1 MTSKTI
7 ERLGGL
13 IILMLGLC
21 CVQASA
27 QTPDWIPA
35 DPIGVVPSQLSV
47 FTCNS
52 NSGVNARWIFADGGF
67 RVTQPPVISRNG
79 QTISVDARVEETT
92 GVRTLSIVFV
102 ERNFDLGPLAPGTY
116 TLEFKSWG
124 TILKVVEFTFKE
136 TPVAAHPIDDGCFFV
151 AQHYRDFLSRELDG
165 AGFAFWTN
173 ELESCGMDENCLAV
187 KRINVSAAFF
197 LSIEFKETAYYV
209 YRTYKA
215 ALGRPPTFAEFLPD
229 AAILGKNVV
238 VGSNDPW
245 LLRLG
250 GNKDIYLGGFF
261 NRPEF
266 QARYNGLT
274 NAEYVDKLFAT
285 EGITPTT
292 TERNNLV
299 DSLDH
304 CTFTIGCPTRVS
316 VLRKIVENPAFDSKV
331 FNEAFVTME
340 YFGYLRRDPDPDG
353 FQFWLAKLNQFNG
366 DFIKA
371 EMVKAFISSDE
382 YRNRF

>member
-1 MTSKTI
+1 
-7 ERLGGL
+7 
-13 IILMLGLC
+13 
-21 CVQASA
+21 
-27 QTPDWIPA
+27 
-35 DPIGVVPSQLSV
+35 
-47 FTCNS
+47 
-52 NSGVNARWIFADGGF
+52 
-67 RVTQPPVISRNG
+67 
-79 QTISVDARVEETT
+79 ISVDARVEETT
-92 GVRTLSIVFV
+92 GVRTLAVVFV

-136 TPVAAHPIDDGCFFV
+136 TPVAAQPIDDPCVFV

-173 ELESCGMDENCLAV
+173 DLENCGTDENCLAV
-187 KRINVSAAFF
+187 KRINISAAFF
-197 LSIEFKETAYYV
+197 LSIEFKETAYFV
-209 YRTYKA
+209 YRTYRA

-229 AAILGKNVV
+229 AAVLGKNVV

-250 GNKDIYLGGFF
+250 GNKDIFVGEFF

-292 TERNNLV
+292 TERNDLV

-304 CTFTIGCPTRVS
+304 CTFTIGCPTRWS
-316 VLRKIVENPAFDSKV
+316 VLRKIVENAAFDRKV

-340 YFGYLRRDPDPDG
+340 YFGYLRRDPDADG

-371 EMVKAFISSDE
+371 EMVKAFISSNE
-382 YRNRF
+382 YRSRF